1 MQKRKVDMVVISDV
15 HLGTFGCRAN
25 ELVQYLN
32 SIEPGLVILNGDI
45 VDIWQFRKSYWP
57 KSHTLVIKKIFEF
70 LSAGIPIY
78 YLTGNHDEM
87 LRRFSGLKVGNF
99 HLKDKL
105 LMELDGQEAWFFH
118 GDVFDVTMQYSKWLA
133 KLGAVG
139 YDTLIMLNSVV
150 NWCSEKLGRGR
161 ISLSKKIKDSVKTAV
176 KFINDFE
183 NVAADL
189 AIDNKYAYVICG
201 HIHQPNIKTYEN
213 AKGKVIYLNSGDW
226 IENLTSLEYHQGEWV
241 IYKHDATEHEVV
253 DVKAM
258 SEEVSIFEL
267 FKQNHSTEEL
277 VFLSKI
283 IAHSKTAAI

>member
-1 MQKRKVDMVVISDV
+1 
-15 HLGTFGCRAN
+15 
-25 ELVQYLN
+25 
-32 SIEPGLVILNGDI
+32 
-45 VDIWQFRKSYWP
+45 
-57 KSHTLVIKKIFEF
+57 
-70 LSAGIPIY
+70 
-78 YLTGNHDEM
+78 
-87 LRRFSGLKVGNF
+87 
-99 HLKDKL
+99 
-105 LMELDGQEAWFFH
+105 
-118 GDVFDVTMQYSKWLA
+118 
-133 KLGAVG
+133 
-139 YDTLIMLNSVV
+139 
-150 NWCSEKLGRGR
+150 
-161 ISLSKKIKDSVKTAV
+161 LSKKIKDSVKTAV

-267 FKQNHSTEEL
+267 FKQSHSTEEL

>member
-15 HLGTFGCRAN
+15 HLGTFGCRAH

-70 LSAGIPIY
+70 LSASIPIY

-87 LRRFSGLKVGNF
+87 LRRFSGLNVGNF

-105 LMELDGQEAWFFH
+105 LMKLDGGAAWFFH

-139 YDTLIMLNSVV
+139 YDALIMLNSVV
-150 NWCSEKLGRGR
+150 NWFSEKLGKGR
-161 ISLSKKIKDSVKTAV
+161 ISLSKKIKDSVKSAV

-183 NVAADL
+183 TVAADL

-201 HIHQPNIKTYEN
+201 HIHQPNIKTIVN
-213 AKGKVIYLNSGDW
+213 PRGKVIYLNSGDW
-226 IENLTSLEYHQGEWV
+226 IENLTALEYHQGEWA
-241 IYKHDATEHEVV
+241 IYKHDANEHERV
-253 DVKAM
+253 DMKAM
-258 SEEVSIFEL
+258 NKEVSIFEL
-267 FKQNHSTEEL
+267 FKQSHSSEEL

-283 IAHSKTAAI
+283 IAHSKTVAI